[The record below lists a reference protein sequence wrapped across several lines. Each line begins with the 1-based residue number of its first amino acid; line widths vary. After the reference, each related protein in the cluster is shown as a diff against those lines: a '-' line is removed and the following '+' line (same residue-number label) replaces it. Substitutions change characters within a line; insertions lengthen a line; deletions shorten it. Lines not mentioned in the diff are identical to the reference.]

1 MLAQLVPLFLGSLQ
15 PLGAMWAWTQA
26 RPQSRVRTG
35 PLDLE
40 MFHSFFFR
48 WHVSVRCVCCFF
60 LSILFL
66 KVTLVQLK

>member
-26 RPQSRVRTG
+26 RPHRVRTG

-40 MFHSFFFR
+40 MFPSFFFGGMCLLD
-48 WHVSVRCVCCFF
+48 VSVVVF
-60 LSILFL
+60 LSILFFEGKL
-66 KVTLVQLK
+66 

>member
-48 WHVSVRCVCCFF
+48 WHVFVR
-60 LSILFL
+60 
-66 KVTLVQLK
+66 